1 MEPDRREQ
9 ERINLLAAIAGFAK
23 VMNEFD
29 ERISVLTGRRTAYPS
44 LASLIK
50 IGEKDFAAEVVT
62 AMKSPRSRAPEELD
76 HKSAS

>member
-1 MEPDRREQ
+1 MEQDRREQ

-62 AMKSPRSRAPEELD
+62 AMKSLRSRAPEELD